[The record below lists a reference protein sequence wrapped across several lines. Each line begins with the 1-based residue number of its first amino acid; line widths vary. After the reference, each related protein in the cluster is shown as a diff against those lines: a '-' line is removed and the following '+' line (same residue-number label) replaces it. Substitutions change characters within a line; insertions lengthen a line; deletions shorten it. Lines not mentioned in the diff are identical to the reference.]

1 MHAQTLPRR
10 NDLFNET
17 IGERSAGNS
26 VRQPRMDA
34 DERGWDRRSAGVSA
48 VPIDELEEATLF
60 RTIGQ

>member
-1 MHAQTLPRR
+1 
-10 NDLFNET
+10 
-17 IGERSAGNS
+17 
-26 VRQPRMDA
+26 MDA